1 MLQMQHEFKMT
12 QKEINNIL
20 EELNNGKFHIECPSC
35 YEEMNLK
42 DTGLFYLDEFS
53 KEAKLVYKMMLEEL
67 KERRAALKER
77 KANIPKKSEV
87 GAKAVN
93 LGFLLE
99 RLAPTL
105 DGFTFN
111 KNDCRSMFDPIDY
124 VIFEG
129 LNERQKVDKI
139 LFVDIKS
146 GNARLSS
153 KQKKIKV
160 AVEEKQVEF
169 KPYKP

>member
-1 MLQMQHEFKMT
+1 MATK
-12 QKEINNIL
+12 KEVNEIL
-20 EELNNGKFHIECPSC
+20 DALNSGKFHVECPSC
-35 YEEMNLK
+35 EEEVKLSEA
-42 DTGLFYLDEFS
+42 GLFHLDNFTPES
-53 KEAKLVYKMMLEEL
+53 RDIYKSMVEEQ
-67 KERRAALKER
+67 KERRADLKKR
-77 KANIPKKSEV
+77 KLNIPKKSEV

-129 LNERQKVDKI
+129 LSEKQKVDKI
-139 LFVDIKS
+139 VFVDIKTGS
-146 GNARLSS
+146 ARLTS
-153 KQKKIKV
+153 KQKKIKQV
-160 AVEEKQVEF
+160 VEDKKVEF
-169 KPYKP
+169 NTYKA

>member
-1 MLQMQHEFKMT
+1 MT
-12 QKEINNIL
+12 QQEINNIL
-20 EELNNGKFHIECPSC
+20 EELNNGKFHVECPSC
-35 YEEMNLK
+35 YEEVNLK
-42 DTGLFYLDEFS
+42 EAGLFYLDQFS
-53 KEAKLVYKMMLEEL
+53 KEAKLVYKMMLEGQ

-129 LNERQKVDKI
+129 LSEKQKVDKI

-146 GNARLSS
+146 GNARLSA
-153 KQKKIKV
+153 KQKKIKA

-169 KPYKP
+169 KTYKP

>member
-1 MLQMQHEFKMT
+1 MT
-12 QKEINNIL
+12 KKEINGIL

-35 YEEMNLK
+35 YEEVNLK
-42 DTGLFYLDEFS
+42 EVGLFYLDNFS
-53 KEAKLVYKMMLEEL
+53 KEAKLVYKMMLESQ
-67 KERRAALKER
+67 KERRVALKER
-77 KANIPKKSEV
+77 KAIIPKKSEI

-105 DGFTFN
+105 DGFSFN

-129 LNERQKVDKI
+129 LSQKQKVDKI

-146 GNARLSS
+146 GNARLSP

-169 KPYKP
+169 KTYKP